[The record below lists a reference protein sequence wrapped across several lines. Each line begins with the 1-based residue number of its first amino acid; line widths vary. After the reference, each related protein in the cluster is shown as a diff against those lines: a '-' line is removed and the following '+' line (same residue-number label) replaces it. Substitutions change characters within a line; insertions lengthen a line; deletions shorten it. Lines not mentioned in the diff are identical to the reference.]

1 MQRLAI
7 KEIAQLFQFIDDFA
21 FISQVTKIQDLSIH
35 IWTTQLIQLVV
46 TNGCY
51 QTRKCHYKEFVV
63 TCFVYV
69 AMRNYLK
76 HFLITNEKTNTPSKM
91 FVNACFLT
99 VFLE

>member
-21 FISQVTKIQDLSIH
+21 FISQVTKIQDLSIYV
-35 IWTTQLIQLVV
+35 WTTQLIQLVV

-69 AMRNYLK
+69 VYKL
-76 HFLITNEKTNTPSKM
+76 L
-91 FVNACFLT
+91 
-99 VFLE
+99 